1 MTQSSGQLNI
11 EGLSLTERMLL
22 VERIWASI
30 MSDQGSLEI
39 TDSQREELDRRLDVY
54 EASPERGA
62 TWESIKER
70 LQVGE

>member
-39 TDSQREELDRRLDVY
+39 TDSQRDELDRRLETY
-54 EASPERGA
+54 EESRETGA

>member
-1 MTQSSGQLNI
+1 MTQSSSQLNI

-39 TDSQREELDRRLDVY
+39 TDSQREELDRRLEAY
-54 EASPERGA
+54 EASQERGSP
-62 TWESIKER
+62 WESIKGR
-70 LQVGE
+70 LQIGE